1 VQDFRRGTRKIHY
14 CSTIVCSQVMN
25 RKGLPVLVFVCGS
38 AVVLASGQRDSYIPR
53 GVVSNQSGK
62 VSVAANDPRPLD
74 QAMMALREY
83 YGWKLDYED
92 PVYSAEDVMDD
103 TDPAWRQSHP
113 GSKRVTVPKGGAFSA
128 SYPGDT
134 NPTVQMTMVVDA
146 IVQQYNAT
154 TRSSRFVTKSEGDGR
169 IAVLPEAGSVL
180 DTEINLPKGS
190 RSLVDEVHLIMQAIS
205 DNSGQRVTTGY
216 LPSPSGWANFTFD
229 DGGET
234 STARARLLAT
244 LAKAQYPLVWR
255 MLYDFDHKNYF
266 FNLFAA
272 TQISPRVDSSIVN
285 RPLRF

>member
-1 VQDFRRGTRKIHY
+1 MK
-14 CSTIVCSQVMN
+14 N
-25 RKGLPVLVFVCGS
+25 RKGLPLLVFVFGS
-38 AVVLASGQRDSYIPR
+38 AFVLASGQRDSYIPR
-53 GVVSNQSGK
+53 GLVSNQSGK
-62 VSVAANDPRPLD
+62 VSVAANDPRPPD

-103 TDPAWRQSHP
+103 TDPAWSQSHP
-113 GSKRVTVPKGGAFSA
+113 GSKRATVPKGGAFSA
-128 SYPGDT
+128 SYPGVT
-134 NPTVQMTMVVDA
+134 NPTVQMMTTQMTMVVVA
-146 IVQQYNAT
+146 IVQQYNAIS
-154 TRSSRFVTKSEGDGR
+154 RSSRFVTVSEGDGR

-180 DTEINLPKGS
+180 DTEVTLPKGS

-205 DNSGQRVTTGY
+205 DNSGQIVSTGY
-216 LPSPSGWANFTFD
+216 LPSPSGWANLTFD

-244 LAKAQYPLVWR
+244 IAKAQYPLVWR
-255 MLYDFDHKNYF
+255 MLYDFDHKKYF

-272 TQISPRVDSSIVN
+272 TQTSQGRDGSILN

>member
-1 VQDFRRGTRKIHY
+1 
-14 CSTIVCSQVMN
+14 
-25 RKGLPVLVFVCGS
+25 
-38 AVVLASGQRDSYIPR
+38 
-53 GVVSNQSGK
+53 
-62 VSVAANDPRPLD
+62 
-74 QAMMALREY
+74 
-83 YGWKLDYED
+83 
-92 PVYSAEDVMDD
+92 
-103 TDPAWRQSHP
+103 
-113 GSKRVTVPKGGAFSA
+113 
-128 SYPGDT
+128 
-134 NPTVQMTMVVDA
+134 
-146 IVQQYNAT
+146 
-154 TRSSRFVTKSEGDGR
+154 
-169 IAVLPEAGSVL
+169 
-180 DTEINLPKGS
+180 
-190 RSLVDEVHLIMQAIS
+190 VDEVHLIMQAIS

>member
-1 VQDFRRGTRKIHY
+1 LFNDNLLTGRGMK
-14 CSTIVCSQVMN
+14 N
-25 RKGLPVLVFVCGS
+25 RKRLPLLVFVCGS
-38 AVVLASGQRDSYIPR
+38 AFALASGQGDSYIPR
-53 GVVSNQSGK
+53 GAVSNQSGK

-92 PVYSAEDVMDD
+92 PVYSAEDVVDD
-103 TDPAWRQSHP
+103 TDPAWSQSHP

-128 SYPGDT
+128 SYPGAT

-146 IVQQYNAT
+146 IVQQYNAIS
-154 TRSSRFVTKSEGDGR
+154 RSSRFVTVSEGDGR

-180 DTEINLPKGS
+180 DTEITLPKGS

-205 DNSGQRVTTGY
+205 DNSGQTVTTGY
-216 LPSPSGWANFTFD
+216 LPSPSVWANLTFD

-255 MLYDFDHKNYF
+255 MLYDFDHKKYF

-272 TQISPRVDSSIVN
+272 TQTSQGMDGSILN
-285 RPLRF
+285 RPRRF